1 MAQALRGLS
10 SETLADQ
17 AYQAIRDAIASGE
30 LKRGEKITERG
41 LAERLSVSPTPV
53 REALRR
59 LEQDRLVRR
68 TGPRSVQVAA
78 LEQRTVRELS
88 LIEARLRALAARFAA
103 EHATESDHRKMAKVL
118 DAADAE
124 LARVPTDADA
134 PPGEVAKA
142 SQRVLARLR
151 EFHQL
156 VDRAGGNDMLLHMLH
171 MAEAFT
177 IDERTRALRDRV
189 TAGYTSG
196 PKGRYAQ
203 HRRLLDAIVAG
214 DGDTAEALMLAHA
227 QQAGDEL
234 IKAQA

>member
-1 MAQALRGLS
+1 MTQALRGLS

-17 AYQAIRDAIASGE
+17 AYGAIRDAIASGE
-30 LKRGEKITERG
+30 LQRGEKITERG

-68 TGPRSVQVAA
+68 TGPRSVQVAH
-78 LEQRTVRELS
+78 LEQRTVHELS
-88 LIEARLRALAARFAA
+88 LIEARLRALAARLAA
-103 EHATESDHRKMAKVL
+103 EHANESDHRKMTKVL

-124 LARVPTDADA
+124 LARVPTGAKA
-134 PPGEVAKA
+134 SPAEAAKA

-151 EFHQL
+151 EFHAL
-156 VDRAGGNDMLLHMLH
+156 VDQACGNDVLLHMLQ

-177 IDERTRALRDRV
+177 IDERSRALRDRV
-189 TAGYTSG
+189 TTGYTSG
-196 PKGRYAQ
+196 AKGRYAE

-227 QQAGDEL
+227 ERANDEL
-234 IKAQA
+234 IRDQA